1 LVIAEKIILFNKK
14 RDFVI
19 EQIQAVE
26 PPLIQ
31 VEGSWDYLLE
41 LKIYLLTQERIE
53 QLEARMQQNAL
64 ELEVLK
70 STSIQTMWTQELL
83 KLKF

>member
-1 LVIAEKIILFNKK
+1 
-14 RDFVI
+14 
-19 EQIQAVE
+19 
-26 PPLIQ
+26 